1 MLTHRGVFVI
11 SLRLCTVCS
20 DIAVFV
26 QGAPEPALW
35 HAVTAIARDRRAIDI
50 ENKENAC
57 ATYILYICILLA
69 EVFEHSS
76 PVTSS
81 VLASRWESVT
91 ASIDIGSGASTLH
104 VPCAPLHQ
112 EELPGEE

>member
-1 MLTHRGVFVI
+1 MCLI

-20 DIAVFV
+20 DIAVYV

-50 ENKENAC
+50 EDKENAC
-57 ATYILYICILLA
+57 ATYIVYIRY
-69 EVFEHSS
+69 
-76 PVTSS
+76 TSS
-81 VLASRWESVT
+81 RSSCTFIASKFVRIGIPVGVT
-91 ASIDIGSGASTLH
+91 QTSIDIGSGAATLH
-104 VPCAPLHQ
+104 LPCAPLHR